1 MLVDLKV
8 TNFAVIDNIQIEFA
22 SGFNILS
29 GETGAG
35 KSILMKS
42 LGLLMGAKSSPDM
55 IRSDADTA
63 IVEGSFDVSKREDIQ
78 EKLKEFGIES
88 EDGLLIVRRLI
99 SAGGKSRVY
108 INGSLAPL
116 QNLQELVAPLI
127 EFTSNSVPLIEMTG
141 QHENK
146 NLMSKAYHL
155 VTLDRF
161 GGSYQKRRE
170 YSEKFSRLAVI
181 RNQIFETENS
191 ERVRSQRLDFLCY
204 QRDEIKCF
212 QLRDNEETEIEIEY
226 GKLKNSSQIQ
236 SWAQQCEASLYSD
249 DDSALVRIH
258 KVLQKSQEIQVFDP
272 SMAATLEPLKQAKT
286 LLDDFV
292 FSARTYLDDLDAD
305 PERLDNLEKRR
316 SDLKGL
322 VKKYGPTV
330 AEVFSNL
337 EKMESE
343 ILSLSNSEET
353 LKRLRVEEK
362 NLQSELETLAKDLHK
377 KRIQAA
383 KLLAGQVNKELLSL
397 NMKGMTFEITVE
409 KLEELNL
416 SGHSEVE
423 YLISSPKDKARPIGK
438 TASGGELSRILL
450 SLKSVIGQSDF
461 PRTCLFDEVD
471 AGVSGPTAEMVG
483 KKLKAIAKG
492 QQVICVT
499 HLPQVAAHGDNHYLI
514 QKKSA
519 SKGFQTEVLSLKKE
533 DRVREIA
540 RLISGEK
547 ITQTSLA
554 HAKQLLTH

>member
-8 TNFAVIDNIQIEFA
+8 SNFAVIDNIQIEFA

-55 IRSDADTA
+55 IRSDSETA
-63 IVEGSFDVSKREDIQ
+63 IVEGSFDVSKRDDIQ
-78 EKLKEFGIES
+78 EKLKSFGIES
-88 EDGLLIVRRLI
+88 EDALLIVRRLI

-127 EFTSNSVPLIEMTG
+127 EFTSNSTPLIEMTG

-146 NLMSKAYHL
+146 NLMSKAFHL

-170 YSEKFSRLAVI
+170 YSEKFGRLAVV
-181 RNQIFETENS
+181 RSQIAETENS
-191 ERVRSQRLDFLCY
+191 ERVRTQRLDFLCY

-212 QLRDNEETEIEIEY
+212 QLRENEEVEIERDY

-236 SWAQQCEASLYSD
+236 AWAQQCEALLYSD

-258 KVLQKSQEIQVFDP
+258 KVIQKSQEIQAFDP
-272 SMAATLEPLKQAKT
+272 SMATTLEPLKQAKT

-322 VKKYGPTV
+322 LKKYGPTV
-330 AEVFSNL
+330 ADVMGNL
-337 EKMESE
+337 VAMEEE
-343 ILSLSNSEET
+343 ILLLANSEES
-353 LKRLRVEEK
+353 LKRLKVEEGK
-362 NLQSELETLAKDLHK
+362 LVTELESLAQELHK
-377 KRIQAA
+377 KRKQGAS
-383 KLLAGQVNKELLSL
+383 LLAGRVNKELMSL
-397 NMKGMTFEITVE
+397 NMKGMSFEVSVE
-409 KLEELNL
+409 KLEELNS
-416 SGHSEVE
+416 SGFSDVE
-423 YLISSPKDKARPIGK
+423 FLISSPKDKARPIGK
-438 TASGGELSRILL
+438 SASGGELSRILL
-450 SLKSVIGQSDF
+450 ALKSVIGQSDF

-471 AGVSGPTAEMVG
+471 TGVSGPTAEMVG

-499 HLPQVAAHGDNHYLI
+499 HLPQVACHGDNHYLI

-519 SKGFQTEVLSLKKE
+519 SKGFQTEVLSLKKD